1 MREDFSHEVMIWR
14 CIKEGMCTMQ
24 EIKNGAVTLRDI
36 GRMSAYL
43 DMVTDIELK
52 AQQDAY
58 KNRG

>member
-1 MREDFSHEVMIWR
+1 
-14 CIKEGMCTMQ
+14 MQ

>member
-1 MREDFSHEVMIWR
+1 
-14 CIKEGMCTMQ
+14 MQ
-24 EIKNGAVTLRDI
+24 EIKNGAVTLHDI